1 MTKIPFSIDKRP
13 EIEAGKLRVMTGD
26 GYPARIVC
34 WDFKGDSPLL
44 VAVMEDGIE
53 LTRTYEENGFYVKGG
68 TTLDLFLV
76 PAEPELT
83 EFEEAVRSCVVE
95 TLTETI
101 ESPTGA
107 KMSSSVY
114 IDVDKSKKMAAELL
128 SLARKELQPEIDA
141 EVEKAY
147 KNADRMQYEKG
158 KEDALKDCPTWKKCE
173 DGNTDRLELEALCRE
188 AGSPI
193 EIAFRANGYRIF
205 LSDLE
210 KLPKEE

>member
-1 MTKIPFSIDKRP
+1 MAKIPFDIKFRP
-13 EIEAGKLRVMTGD
+13 EIEAGKYEVVTRLDTPVKILCYDARGK
-26 GYPARIVC
+26 YPIAGLVR
-34 WDFKGDSPLL
+34 GEETDSPQSWCI
-44 VAVMEDGIE
+44 DGSFDGRNE
-53 LTRTYEENGFYVKGG
+53 SLN
-68 TTLDLFLV
+68 DLFLV
-76 PAEPELT
+76 SAEQELT
-83 EFEEAVRSCVVE
+83 EFEEAVRACAFGKLTNKEEGE
-95 TLTETI
+95 TKE
-101 ESPTGA
+101 EYV
-107 KMSSSVY
+107 KRW
-114 IDVDKSKKMAAELL
+114 AAELL
-128 SLARKELQPEIDA
+128 ALARKELQSEIDA

-158 KEDALKDCPTWKKCE
+158 KEDALKDSPTWKKCE

>member
-1 MTKIPFSIDKRP
+1 MDKIPFDINKRP
-13 EIEAGKLRVMTGD
+13 EIEAGKYKVVTRDELPV
-26 GYPARIVC
+26 RIIC
-34 WDFKGDSPLL
+34 WDRNIIEYPIVAL
-44 VAVMEDGIE
+44 VKSKCGEE
-53 LTRTYEENGFYVKGG
+53 TPFTYGKRGNFFTGECDN
-68 TTLDLFLV
+68 DLFLV
-76 PAEPELT
+76 PDEPELT
-83 EFEEAVRSCVVE
+83 EFEEAVRACAFGKLTNKEEGE
-95 TLTETI
+95 TKE
-101 ESPTGA
+101 EYV
-107 KMSSSVY
+107 KRW
-114 IDVDKSKKMAAELL
+114 AAELL
-128 SLARKELQPEIDA
+128 ALARKELQSEIDA

-158 KEDALKDCPTWKKCE
+158 KEDALKDSPTWKKCE

>member
-1 MTKIPFSIDKRP
+1 MDKIPFSIDKRP
-13 EIEAGKLRVMTGD
+13 EIETGKYKVVTRGGQPV
-26 GYPARIVC
+26 RIIC
-34 WDFKGDSPLL
+34 WDRNSIEYPIVALVKTKCGEETSFTYGKRGNFFIADEGD
-44 VAVMEDGIE
+44 
-53 LTRTYEENGFYVKGG
+53 N
-68 TTLDLFLV
+68 DLILV

-83 EFEEAVRSCVVE
+83 EFEKAVSDVVE
-95 TLTETI
+95 MAWLGGKDNPYEFTKE
-101 ESPTGA
+101 EYA
-107 KMSSSVY
+107 K
-114 IDVDKSKKMAAELL
+114 IKSLELL

-158 KEDALKDCPTWKKCE
+158 REDALKDRPTWKKCE
-173 DGNTDRLELEALCRE
+173 DGNTDRLDLEALCLE